1 MFGVFPLLA
10 LVLAAYNA
18 IAFFAGEKTSDI
30 LTQIIINKPMQSG
43 AVFTL
48 AVEEILIIIALFLLF
63 FEVFKST
70 RASDTTI
77 LEHFLSLLVFL
88 TFLLE
93 FIFWDKL
100 TCASFLIV
108 GLMSLLD
115 VVSGFT
121 ISITAA
127 RRDIGLQR

>member
-1 MFGVFPLLA
+1 MFGVIPLL
-10 LVLAAYNA
+10 
-18 IAFFAGEKTSDI
+18 
-30 LTQIIINKPMQSG
+30 IIILVIYNGIALIAGPDTSIVLNKVVFNKIMKSG
-43 AVFTL
+43 GTFTL
-48 AVEEILIIIALFLLF
+48 EVEEILIIIALFLLF
-63 FEVFKST
+63 FEIFKST
-70 RASDTTI
+70 RASDTSI

-115 VVSGFT
+115 VVAGFT

-127 RRDIGLQR
+127 RRDIGVQT